1 MILVDDEARDVA
13 RMTGVRW
20 YWARVESHGRPRP
33 CIDLAELNW
42 WDRFVVAWCRIGVNC
57 LLGGPHGTGRV
68 DRAVVA
74 SVFAG
79 P

>member
-33 CIDLAELNW
+33 CIDLTDLSW
-42 WDRFVVAWCRIGVNC
+42 WDRFAVAWCRIGVNY
-57 LLGGPHGTGRV
+57 LIGGANGVAGV
-68 DRAVVA
+68 DCTLVNTVSA
-74 SVFAG
+74 
-79 P
+79 